1 MKTRPQILFLFR
13 KDARHA
19 ERVGTIV
26 CRITVRGISTSFS
39 TGIRTM
45 HEDWSLDAHRLRG
58 RSVEAKRANE
68 ALTKLEDRL
77 NDIAADLDRQDKIFT
92 AKRLHQL
99 YQKQGCSVSLL
110 QLFVQFLGEKKTLVG
125 VEVCGRTVSNH
136 GTRHKNLS
144 AFLEAHNLSDLRPEE
159 FTHNLAD
166 KMLYWLI
173 GVKQMGRNT
182 ALKNLQN
189 ISQVLSWGVRRDLLD
204 KNPMALYS
212 YKLSAPKDLVYLS
225 LEEVEK
231 LTAYPLVS
239 APLQR
244 VRDSFIFQC
253 WTGLAYA
260 DLAALNVAKQAEQLP
275 DGRRL
280 LRVRRQKSTLQKG
293 YECVIPLLPEA
304 ERILALYKDNLP
316 VPTNQVYNRFLKEIG
331 AVVGLSQEQMNSH
344 IGRKTAGVMML
355 NAGIRMEV
363 VSKFLGHSSVKMTET
378 VYAKILDKTL
388 VAEFDR
394 VFSPQPPPV
403 LEEPTQESK
412 VVTMWKGGQAA

>member
-13 KDARHA
+13 KDARHV
-19 ERVGTIV
+19 ERPGSIV
-26 CRITVRGISTSFS
+26 CRITVNGKATTFS
-39 TGIRTM
+39 TGIRALR
-45 HEDWSLDAHRLRG
+45 EEWNSEAHRLKG
-58 RSVEAKRANE
+58 RTAETKRENDS
-68 ALTKLEDRL
+68 LTKLEDRL
-77 NDIAADLDRQDKIFT
+77 NDIAADLDRQDKVFT
-92 AKRLHQL
+92 AKRLQQI
-99 YQKQGCSVSLL
+99 YQRQGCSVSLL
-110 QLFVQFLGEKKTLVG
+110 QLFAQFLAEKQTLIN
-125 VEVCGRTVSNH
+125 VEVCSRTVSTYR
-136 GTRHKNLS
+136 TRQKNLTD
-144 AFLEAHNLSDLRPEE
+144 FLQAHSLSDLRPEE

-166 KMLYWLI
+166 KLLYWLI
-173 GVKQMGRNT
+173 STKMERNT
-182 ALKNLQN
+182 AFKNLQN
-189 ISQVLSWGVRRDLLD
+189 ISQVLSWGVRRGLLD
-204 KNPMALYS
+204 NNPMALYR
-212 YKLSAPKDLVYLS
+212 YKLSGPKDIIYLTV
-225 LEEVEK
+225 EEVEK
-231 LTAYPLVS
+231 LAAYPLMS

-244 VRDSFIFQC
+244 VRDCFIFQC
-253 WTGLAYA
+253 WSGLAYA
-260 DLAALNVAKQAEQLP
+260 DLAALDLAKQAERLP

-394 VFSPQPPPV
+394 VFASAA
-403 LEEPTQESK
+403 LTPTRPNHSGRVVPMWQE
-412 VVTMWKGGQAA
+412 GQAA